1 MASIKSSAVFVAL
14 GLVRITYAWYNELP
28 PCLSE
33 FDPFVYSG
41 CYDNGQRGQT
51 EALSLRTDLDTQNMT
66 VETCVAECKGNGY
79 RFAGLGYYG
88 VCYCGQTVSTALLDE
103 PECSFPCTG
112 NSSQTCGGDTQVN
125 LWMDPTFLDLDD
137 QTTDDYVSVGCWTDD
152 SSEGKALFYRQDSL
166 ESSTMTTETCL
177 NSCLAGG
184 YPFAGTE
191 YGGECYCGVVIG
203 NGTALASDATTCNM
217 PCNGNA
223 NQTCGGPS
231 RLSLYLA
238 KDLQSLEPCGWTP
251 PADNSST
258 SSTTST
264 ASSTSISSTT
274 SSTTVSTT
282 STVVTTTSSTISST
296 IPSTTSTSSTT
307 APITST
313 IPITST
319 SCTTKVTSTTIS
331 SVPVCT
337 TAVVTPPTCEYK
349 CGNWCSKPIPEFN
362 DFQSC
367 TTAWSQCAIQV
378 ASCFL
383 KAGMPGATDCF
394 KFGEWCGKI
403 SSYCVSNCKGKKC
416 GGKGDCFKG
425 APPSGGGSPTTSVS
439 TYPCTTL
446 STKTATTAT
455 STVPTSSC
463 AVPTPTGICKQ
474 PSSSAFGYGTD
485 NPVGGIKLPL
495 VTCNN
500 LEADWRRGNVF
511 KLYTDSDSAKCRSY
525 SRGSCGNACSDACY
539 SQFQQCE
546 DVYVEGCKTSK
557 QSTGRYAQNWVQADL
572 ACKAQYYDCLQTN
585 KYVKDNGKCN
595 TWAGNWVN

>member
-1 MASIKSSAVFVAL
+1 MASIKSSAVFLAC
-14 GLVRITYAWYNELP
+14 GLVQIAHAWYNELP
-28 PCLSE
+28 PCLTP

-41 CYDNGQRGQT
+41 CYDNGQPGQK

-103 PECSFPCTG
+103 SECSFACTG

-152 SSEGKALFYRQDSL
+152 SSQGRALFYRQDDL
-166 ESSTMTTETCL
+166 DSSTMTTETCL

-203 NGTALASDATTCNM
+203 NGTELASDATTCNM

-223 NQTCGGPS
+223 EQTCGGPS

-251 PADNSST
+251 PDDNSST
-258 SSTTST
+258 SSTIST
-264 ASSTSISSTT
+264 ASSTTVSSTT
-274 SSTTVSTT
+274 ISTAISTT
-282 STVVTTTSSTISST
+282 STILTTSS
-296 IPSTTSTSSTT
+296 STSSV
-307 APITST
+307 
-313 IPITST
+313 TST
-319 SCTTKVTSTTIS
+319 SCVIETTSTTTWTG
-331 SVPVCT
+331 PVCT
-337 TAVVTPPTCEYK
+337 TAVVVPPTCEYK
-349 CGNWCSKPIPEFN
+349 CGKWCSTPIPEFD

-383 KAGMPGATDCF
+383 QAGMPGATDCF

-403 SSYCVSNCKGKKC
+403 SSYCASNCRKGKC

-425 APPSGGGSPTTSVS
+425 APPSGGGSSTTSVS
-439 TYPCTTL
+439 TYPCSTTL
-446 STKTATTAT
+446 STKTTATAT

-474 PSSSAFGYGTD
+474 PSSSAFGYGVD
-485 NPVGGIKLPL
+485 NPVGGIKLPV

-500 LEADWRRGNVF
+500 LELDWRKGNVF
-511 KLYTDSDSAKCRSY
+511 KLYTDNDSAKCRSY
-525 SRGSCGNACSDACY
+525 SRSKCGDACADACY
-539 SQFQQCE
+539 SQFQQCA
-546 DVYVEGCKTSK
+546 DVYVEGCKTNT
-557 QSTGRYAQNWVQADL
+557 QSTGRYSQNWIQAGL

-585 KYVKDNGKCN
+585 KNVKDNGKCN